1 MPYFRYKATDEQNE
15 TIEGIIQAA
24 SKGVAAEVLADK
36 NLTIIHLM
44 EEQEGFFEKSLS
56 FLNRVKIKDLVIF
69 SRQLSVIISA
79 NIPLVQGLRILV
91 AQTENSYLRT
101 IISEIADDVDGGAKL
116 SSALSRHSV
125 VFSDFFINIIKSGET
140 SGKLDEVLNYLAD
153 QQEKDYDLLAKIKGA
168 MIYPIFIIGGLF
180 VVGILMMI
188 FVIPQLTSVL
198 AETGAELPWSTKA
211 LIFTSDFFVNFWWL
225 LLTITLALV
234 IFLRLFTR
242 QGKGKEYFDHLKLRV
257 PVFGSLFQKIIL
269 IRFTRSLY
277 TLMTG
282 GVPLTKSLE
291 IVADVVGNTVYKNLI
306 KQTIKEV
313 EDGNSI
319 ASIFLKSKDVPVMV
333 SQMLSLGEK
342 TGRLDD
348 ILSKLA
354 DFYSRE
360 VTNLVA
366 NLMNLLEPIIMT
378 LIGVAVAILV
388 AAIILPMYSLATSL

>member
-1 MPYFRYKATDEQNE
+1 MPNFRYKVTDQKNE

-24 SKGVAAEVLADK
+24 SKEVAAEILADR
-36 NLTIIHLM
+36 NLAIIYLA
-44 EEQEGFFEKSLS
+44 EEQVGFLEKSLS
-56 FLNRVKIKDLVIF
+56 FLNRIKIRDLVVF

-91 AQTENSYLRT
+91 AQTENPHLR
-101 IISEIADDVDGGAKL
+101 IIVSEITDDVDGGAKL
-116 SSALSRHSV
+116 SAALARHQTA
-125 VFSDFFINIIKSGET
+125 FSDFFINIIRSGET

-168 MIYPIFIIGGLF
+168 MIYPIFIIGGLI
-180 VVGILMMI
+180 VVSILMMI
-188 FVIPQLTSVL
+188 FVIPQLTSIL
-198 AETGAELPWSTKA
+198 AESGGKLPWSTVA
-211 LIFTSDFFVNFWWL
+211 LITTSNFLEHFWWL
-225 LLTITLALV
+225 IFGLILILI
-234 IFLRLFTR
+234 IFLRLFIK
-242 QGKGKEYFDHLKLRV
+242 QEKGREYFDHFKLKV
-257 PVFGSLFQKIIL
+257 PIFGPLFQKIIL

-277 TLMTG
+277 TLTTG

-306 KQTIKEV
+306 KQTVKEV

-319 ASIFLKSKDVPVMV
+319 ASVFLKSKEVPAMV

-348 ILSKLA
+348 ILDKLA
-354 DFYSRE
+354 NFYSRE
-360 VTNLVA
+360 VTNMVT

-388 AAIILPMYSLATSL
+388 AAIILPMYNLATSL